1 MGKDRDK
8 EIVKEFDMKKKKDTK
23 GVPFEIT
30 LNVYYYIDDEGNYL
44 LSDDDMVEQFDVKMG
59 AIRQLF
65 EDKNKKHTGV
75 KF

>member
-1 MGKDRDK
+1 MKDN
-8 EIVKEFDMKKKKDTK
+8 KKNIKKDTK
-23 GVPFEIT
+23 GVPFEVT

-65 EDKNKKHTGV
+65 EDKNMKERGV
-75 KF
+75 WRWQINRL

>member
-1 MGKDRDK
+1 
-8 EIVKEFDMKKKKDTK
+8 MKKKKDTK

-44 LSDDDMVEQFDVKMG
+44 LSDDDMVEQFDLKMG

-65 EDKNKKHTGV
+65 EDKNMKEKGV
-75 KF
+75 WR

>member
-1 MGKDRDK
+1 
-8 EIVKEFDMKKKKDTK
+8 MKKKKDTK

-30 LNVYYYIDDEGNYL
+30 LNVHYYIDDEGNYL

-75 KF
+75 WKWAIK

>member
-1 MGKDRDK
+1 
-8 EIVKEFDMKKKKDTK
+8 MKNKKDTK

-44 LSDDDMVEQFDVKMG
+44 LYDDDMLEQFDVKMG

-75 KF
+75 WK

>member
-1 MGKDRDK
+1 MKDN
-8 EIVKEFDMKKKKDTK
+8 KKNIKKDTK
-23 GVPFEIT
+23 GVPFEVT

-65 EDKNKKHTGV
+65 EDKNMKERGV
-75 KF
+75 WR

>member
-1 MGKDRDK
+1 
-8 EIVKEFDMKKKKDTK
+8 MKKKKDTK

-44 LSDDDMVEQFDVKMG
+44 LSDDDMVEQFDLKMG

-65 EDKNKKHTGV
+65 EDKNK
-75 KF
+75 